1 MLMEIFGEVS
11 RFDFESVGFD
21 DEDNEISGF
30 DEVGLGEAG
39 LGEAKISCKKLL
51 YAPIWSS
58 FSLLC
63 QLVWK
68 STQIADVL
76 KAKGKGADGSWLW
89 CTTDDSVYD
98 DVKSMTQ
105 HNVYALVVVKPGE
118 KNSNA

>member
-1 MLMEIFGEVS
+1 MTTNQLTQDLSRILYIVS
-11 RFDFESVGFD
+11 GTCGQAW
-21 DEDNEISGF
+21 SGF
-30 DEVGLGEAG
+30 SWKAL
-39 LGEAKISCKKLL
+39 
-51 YAPIWSS
+51 WFS

-76 KAKGKGADGSWLW
+76 KAKGEGADGSWLW

-98 DVKSMTQ
+98 AVKSMTR
-105 HNVYALVVVKPGE
+105 HNVGALVVVKPGE